1 MYMESNEL
9 THHGVKGMKWGRRRY
24 QNTDGSLTPAG
35 KKRYQTGKTRFSY
48 GPRLVRGHA
57 GPGKYL
63 GSAERKLAGAK
74 HDLELLDQGKHLS
87 VGLTPGRQKAY
98 DLRDRV
104 ALNRKIARLE
114 KKIQSKSVNDTTQ
127 LVKTGNEFVDKNGN
141 IDLISVRNL
150 QDAHNVTITAKAEYR
165 KAYKE
170 YSKSFDKAYN
180 KSIAAYS
187 PVKKHREANDARWLD
202 AADKAMKADEA
213 RTAYKEAKRNEKEL
227 KKANKKRK

>member
-35 KKRYQTGKTRFSY
+35 KKRYSY
-48 GPRLVRGHA
+48 APRLVRGHA

-141 IDLISVRNL
+141 IDLTAAKIATN
-150 QDAHNVTITAKAEYR
+150 TAKAEYR
-165 KAYKE
+165 KANREFNKA
-170 YSKSFDKAYN
+170 YSEAYN

-187 PVKKHREANDARWLD
+187 PVKKHREANNARWENVHDKIL
-202 AADKAMKADEA
+202 AADNAK
-213 RTAYKEAKRNEKEL
+213 TVYKEAKRNEKEL

>member
-35 KKRYQTGKTRFSY
+35 KKRYGYT
-48 GPRLVRGHA
+48 PRTVRGHA

-63 GSAERKLAGAK
+63 GSSERKLAGAK
-74 HDLELLDQGKHLS
+74 NDLELLDQGKHLS
-87 VGLTPGRQKAY
+87 VGLTKKRQEAY
-98 DLRDRV
+98 DKRDRV

-127 LVKTGNEFVDKNGN
+127 LVKNGNEFVDKNGN

-150 QDAHNVTITAKAEYR
+150 QDAYNATITAKT
-165 KAYKE
+165 
-170 YSKSFDKAYN
+170 
-180 KSIAAYS
+180 
-187 PVKKHREANDARWLD
+187 KKN
-202 AADKAMKADEA
+202 
-213 RTAYKEAKRNEKEL
+213 
-227 KKANKKRK
+227 